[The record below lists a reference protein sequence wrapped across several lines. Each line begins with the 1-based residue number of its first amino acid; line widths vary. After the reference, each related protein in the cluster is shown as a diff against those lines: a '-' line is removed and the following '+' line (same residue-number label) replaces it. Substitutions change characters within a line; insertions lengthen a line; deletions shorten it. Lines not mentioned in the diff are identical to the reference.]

1 MEDTAAL
8 ILLDGHFAPS
18 VASGRLFKLVPSLVT
33 GTLGALEIVPAL
45 CCDSEA
51 LARARL
57 SSKEPWFLVVGVACR
72 DHIPGAGAPTA
83 LGWSLSLGL
92 PREQTMRGKT
102 EGALESCWPSPFH
115 CRAQGFHGIPGPCCS
130 RLTTLR
136 SQVLRRLLTKPLDSL
151 SGQGTL
157 LTTQGGAESG
167 GGGRGFP
174 DHPSVTSGCSI
185 VTGVGFFPGGSA
197 TNRLYDYR

>member
-1 MEDTAAL
+1 MSLLSAVTARPWLEPAFPPRSPGFL
-8 ILLDGHFAPS
+8 WWEWLVETTFQVPGRPLLWGGHCLWGFPGNRPC
-18 VASGRLFKLVPSLVT
+18 VGR
-33 GTLGALEIVPAL
+33 
-45 CCDSEA
+45 
-51 LARARL
+51 
-57 SSKEPWFLVVGVACR
+57 
-72 DHIPGAGAPTA
+72 
-83 LGWSLSLGL
+83 
-92 PREQTMRGKT
+92 Q
-102 EGALESCWPSPFH
+102 GALESCWPSPFH

-136 SQVLRRLLTKPLDSL
+136 SQVLRRLLTKPLDSSL

-167 GGGRGFP
+167 GGSRGFP